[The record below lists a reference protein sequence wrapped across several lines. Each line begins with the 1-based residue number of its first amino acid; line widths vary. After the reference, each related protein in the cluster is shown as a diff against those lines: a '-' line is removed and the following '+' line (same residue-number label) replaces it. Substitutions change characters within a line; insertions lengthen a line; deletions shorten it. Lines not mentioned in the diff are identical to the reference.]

1 MPMAWR
7 MSSVS
12 MLLLL
17 LLLLMS
23 GPGLLGE
30 GYPGPV
36 GA

>member
-1 MPMAWR
+1 MAWR

-12 MLLLL
+12 M